1 MEVASALKGLMIT
14 GKDGDAQR
22 RFSVQL
28 TATLMFFA
36 SVGSGFSH

>member
-1 MEVASALKGLMIT
+1 MEVASELKGLIIT
-14 GKDGDAQR
+14 EEDGDAQR

-36 SVGSGFSH
+36 SVSSGFSH